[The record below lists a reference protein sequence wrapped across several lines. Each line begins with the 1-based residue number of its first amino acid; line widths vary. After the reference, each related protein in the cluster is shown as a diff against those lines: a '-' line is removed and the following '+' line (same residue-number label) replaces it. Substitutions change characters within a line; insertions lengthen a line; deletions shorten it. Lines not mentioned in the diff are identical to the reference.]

1 MDSNCFKKTEWLYIP
16 VYTMALSIAV
26 FTFVFF
32 GLLFAGIIRAGYS
45 VSDELYNNPFIY
57 INYAAF
63 W

>member
-1 MDSNCFKKTEWLYIP
+1 MDYKCSKKAKWVYIP
-16 VYTMALSIAV
+16 IYTMALWIAV

-32 GLLFAGIIRAGYS
+32 GLVFAGVIRAGYS
-45 VSDELYNNPFIY
+45 VSDELYNPFIY